1 LATRG
6 CKNTKF
12 FHLKATNRRR
22 KNRIEAINDEHGMKH
37 YDNDKIEEIFLAHFN
52 KLFTNQTTQNILET
66 TEVVKGKITEEM
78 FLTLSE
84 VFTELEV
91 VQAIKD
97 MKPFA
102 APGPDGLPAYFYH
115 TYWDILKND
124 ICHMVLEV
132 LNNNSDPRCFN
143 ETFICLIPKTNNPSA
158 PSDFRPISLC
168 NVTLKIITK
177 TIANRIKKILPHII
191 SINQSAFIQDRLITD
206 NTLIASD
213 IFHYLNHT
221 TRKNE
226 FVGIKTDMAK
236 AYDRV
241 EWEFLEATLNS
252 MGFPPALTHTIMKC
266 VSTVNFSILIN
277 GHPTRYFNPKRGLR
291 QGDPLSPYLFIIYA
305 DVLSGLLT
313 RAQNN
318 HLIHGVKIAPN
329 SPEIS
334 HLLFADDSLL
344 FCRASTEEVTN
355 ISNIIQTYQNASGQ
369 LVNLNKSEMV

>member
-22 KNRIEAINDEHGMKH
+22 KNRIEAINDEQGMKH

-124 ICHMVLEV
+124 IC
-132 LNNNSDPRCFN
+132 
-143 ETFICLIPKTNNPSA
+143 
-158 PSDFRPISLC
+158 
-168 NVTLKIITK
+168 
-177 TIANRIKKILPHII
+177 
-191 SINQSAFIQDRLITD
+191 
-206 NTLIASD
+206 
-213 IFHYLNHT
+213 
-221 TRKNE
+221 
-226 FVGIKTDMAK
+226 
-236 AYDRV
+236 
-241 EWEFLEATLNS
+241 
-252 MGFPPALTHTIMKC
+252 
-266 VSTVNFSILIN
+266 
-277 GHPTRYFNPKRGLR
+277 
-291 QGDPLSPYLFIIYA
+291 
-305 DVLSGLLT
+305 
-313 RAQNN
+313 
-318 HLIHGVKIAPN
+318 
-329 SPEIS
+329 
-334 HLLFADDSLL
+334 
-344 FCRASTEEVTN
+344 
-355 ISNIIQTYQNASGQ
+355 
-369 LVNLNKSEMV
+369 